1 MRSGIRF
8 GHVHG
13 APVVADASAFVLAL
27 LFGFAVLVDL
37 ETSELGSSD
46 TNWII
51 ASIAGI
57 AVLGSVFVHELSH
70 SVVAVREGLHVRE
83 IRLFMFG
90 GYSVIDGRP
99 SARTEAVVSV
109 AGPVVSVLLG
119 GVLWLVSM
127 TLGDASPVGRAVYG
141 VALANVAIGLFN
153 LLPGFPLDGGRVL
166 RGVLAARSGD
176 RVAATRTV
184 AIVGQWIGWAS
195 IGAGLVLLVRRSPIG
210 LLILAAGW
218 FLITTAASSGRRE
231 QLSATFDGLTVRDA
245 MRETPDAIPGD
256 WVIAKVIEMYAVGPR
271 LRTLPVEMQGR
282 VVGVLGQDE
291 IDSISPSRWPS
302 MRVRALMSEIGP
314 ADVVEAEE
322 PLESLLLRPA
332 GSTRRAVVTDHG
344 VVVGVIEGSDLEKVL
359 PERG

>member
-1 MRSGIRF
+1 MRAGIRF
-8 GHVHG
+8 GHVYG

-27 LFGFAVLVDL
+27 LFGFAVLIDL
-37 ETSELGSSD
+37 ETSDVGSSD
-46 TNWII
+46 TNWMV
-51 ASIAGI
+51 ATMAGV
-57 AVLGSVFVHELSH
+57 AVLGSVFLHELSH
-70 SVVAVREGLHVRE
+70 AVVAVREGLHVRE

-99 SARTEAVVSV
+99 SARTEAVVAI
-109 AGPVVSVLLG
+109 AGPILSVLLG

-127 TLGDASPVGRAVYG
+127 ALGDASSIGRAVYG
-141 VALANVAIGLFN
+141 IALANIAIGVFN

-176 RVAATRTV
+176 RIAATRTV
-184 AIVGQWIGWAS
+184 AIVGQWIGWAA
-195 IGAGLVLLVRRSPIG
+195 IGGGLVLLVRRSPIG

-218 FLITTAASSGRRE
+218 FLITNAASSGRRE
-231 QLSATFDGLTVRDA
+231 QLSASFDGLTVRDA
-245 MRETPDAIPGD
+245 MRETPEAIPGD
-256 WVIAKVIEMYAVGPR
+256 LSVATVIEMYAIGPR
-271 LRTLPVEMQGR
+271 LRALPVEMQGR

-302 MRVRALMSEIGP
+302 MRARALMSEIGP
-314 ADVVEAEE
+314 ADVVEADE

-332 GSTRRAVVTDHG
+332 GRTRRAVVTDDG
-344 VVVGVIEGSDLEKVL
+344 VVVGIIEGSDLEKVL